1 MGKMPDNLILAL
13 LLVTIV
19 MLAFDAL
26 TLLNAGKILR
36 ITGAASTAAGGANVS
51 ISGAVALELIPGR
64 NQTDFGVGSLDGSIR
79 VLTTRQD
86 NYGTFEDG
94 TEGNGTSGGDVYG
107 TCVGTTA
114 TCAFPL
120 VVRNVGNVN
129 CSINITASKS
139 AATFIGGVSPAQ
151 AFLAKE
157 NISAS
162 CGRNMTGGAGYGERA
177 WVALPSGSETRFC
190 DHFDSTP
197 NKNEIRIHLNLTIP
211 ADAAGTKSNLITL
224 GATAASP

>member
-1 MGKMPDNLILAL
+1 MGEISNNLIVAL
-13 LLVTIV
+13 LLVAI
-19 MLAFDAL
+19 AISGIGIL
-26 TLLNAGKILR
+26 TVSNIGKYVK

-51 ISGAVALELIPGR
+51 ISGAVALILLPGR
-64 NQTDFGVGSLDGSIR
+64 NQTDFGAGSLDGSVR

-86 NYGTFEDG
+86 NYGTFTDG
-94 TEGNGTSGGDVYG
+94 TEGNGTTGGDVQG
-107 TCVGTTA
+107 ACVGTTV

-129 CSINITASKS
+129 CSVNITASKD

-162 CGRNMTGGAGYGERA
+162 CGKNMTGFGGYGERA

-190 DHFDSTP
+190 DSFDSTP

-211 ADAAGTKSNLITL
+211 ADSIGTKSNLITL
-224 GATAASP
+224 GATAAS

>member
-1 MGKMPDNLILAL
+1 MGKMPNNLILAL

-36 ITGAASTAAGGANVS
+36 ITGAASTAAGGANVT
-51 ISGAVALELIPGR
+51 ISGSVALELVPGR
-64 NQTDFGVGSLDGSIR
+64 NETNFGSGSLDGGIR

-86 NYGTFEDG
+86 NYGTFTDG
-94 TEGNGTSGGDVYG
+94 TEGNGTSGGDVKG
-107 TCVGTTA
+107 TCVGTTVS
-114 TCAFPL
+114 CAFPL

-139 AATFIGGVSPAQ
+139 AATFIGGASPAQ
-151 AFLAKE
+151 AYMGKE
-157 NISAS
+157 NETAA
-162 CGRNMTGGAGYGERA
+162 CGKNMTGFGGYGESA
-177 WVALPSGSETRFC
+177 GWVALPSGSESKFC
-190 DHFDSTP
+190 DSFDFTP
-197 NKNEIRIHLNLTIP
+197 AKNEVRIHLNITVP

-224 GATAASP
+224 GATAAS